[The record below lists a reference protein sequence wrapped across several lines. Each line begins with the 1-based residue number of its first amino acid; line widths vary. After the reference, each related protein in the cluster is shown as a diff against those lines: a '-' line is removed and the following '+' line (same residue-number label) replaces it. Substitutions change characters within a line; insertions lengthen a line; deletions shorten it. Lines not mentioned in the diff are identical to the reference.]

1 MSDFFDNFENEDT
14 DSTFGADGGSDNLF
28 GDFDDG
34 TNGSPINTGADAGGG
49 SQGNDNINTKK
60 VLIISVVVGIVG
72 VCLAFFIW
80 SHLRG
85 GNVDTPNNTVAPEN
99 VQAQQ
104 SVESNQKGKSD
115 KQVQAESTEKP
126 KESISNNNNAVKNET
141 KAAEGNFV
149 EVDSSTMPYVSE
161 PVAGCFTVI
170 DIKTFAKKKDSKY
183 GNYFKSI
190 IYGNLTGLDGIYEL
204 TVPFESVSKV
214 HIGDVL
220 DVKYTTVT
228 VGDDKYVVDIR

>member
-1 MSDFFDNFENEDT
+1 MSDFFDNFDNEDT
-14 DSTFGADGGSDNLF
+14 DSTFGNDSSNDDLF

-34 TNGSPINTGADAGGG
+34 TNGSPINSGADMNGG
-49 SQGNDNINTKK
+49 SQGGDSINTKK

-72 VCLAFFIW
+72 VCLAFFLW

-85 GNVDTPNNTVAPEN
+85 GNVDTPDNTVTQEN
-99 VQAQQ
+99 VQTQQ
-104 SVESNQKGKSD
+104 NVENKPSGNSD
-115 KQVQAESTEKP
+115 EQVKTESTEKP
-126 KESISNNNNAVKNET
+126 KESISNNSNTMKNET
-141 KAAEGNFV
+141 KPAESNFV

-161 PVAGCFTVI
+161 PVTGCFTVI
-170 DIKTFAKKKDSKY
+170 DIKTFAKKKDGKY